1 MDRSTPYKR
10 YSFPEFR
17 TGEHTAAAD
26 GTGSNSDG
34 DFPSGQDLATLESQA
49 YEEGYAEGQKN
60 ALPREQEKLRPVMDM
75 LDNATAIINDHHAAV
90 LRNTPR
96 DVVDLAMAM
105 ARKIIFKEMEKN
117 GDGRRDA
124 LRHIVK
130 LAVSHDNAKI
140 RCHPDDEQ
148 SVKSALL
155 ETLPD
160 TETSNSFELILDKS
174 IQPGGCLVD
183 TDFGTVDARI
193 DKQLDSIEAELKQ
206 VAVSLSGS
214 AEWTAPHFDP
224 FEQFRQKVDTLDPI
238 QSCGHVTQV
247 VGLVV
252 EANGP
257 VTQLGCVCD
266 IYGKEN
272 EAPVKAEVLGFRD
285 QTVLL
290 MPLEEIRS
298 ISPGSRV
305 VARQK
310 NAAVAVG
317 ENLLGRVI
325 DGLGVPMDGLGAIQ
339 VEEEYPIYANPI
351 NPLLR
356 QRIRKPLDIGVRAIN
371 GLLTVG
377 GGQRMGIFAGSG
389 VGKSTLMGIIARK
402 SQADVNVIALIGERG
417 RELNEFIDKELGEE
431 GLKKSVVVVATSDH
445 LPLVR
450 VRGAFVA
457 TAIAEFFR
465 DQGMQVNLMMDS
477 LTRFAMA
484 QREIGLA
491 LGEPPTTKGY
501 TPSVFTL
508 LPKLLER
515 AGTSDHDGA
524 ITGLYTVL
532 VEGDDMNEPIADAAR
547 SILDGHIVLTR
558 ELADQ
563 NHYPAIDVL
572 KSVSRVMVDITGL
585 QHKHDANRLKE
596 LLATYRKAEDL
607 VNIGAYVNGSNPK
620 IDQAIE
626 RIELIN
632 QYLRQDIHEN
642 VHFEESLEQLNKIMD
657 VATVSTP

>member
-1 MDRSTPYKR
+1 MGKDQTYKPYAFPDIESGMASTSKD
-10 YSFPEFR
+10 
-17 TGEHTAAAD
+17 GNATADSKAPAEPD
-26 GTGSNSDG
+26 MAVVT
-34 DFPSGQDLATLESQA
+34 SQA
-49 YEEGYAEGQKN
+49 FDDGYDLGHKESLQ
-60 ALPREQEKLRPVMDM
+60 LELDKLMPVRRM
-75 LDNATAIINDHHAAV
+75 LDNAAGIIEDHHRAV
-90 LRNTPR
+90 AQKSPENA
-96 DVVDLAMAM
+96 VDMAVQI
-105 ARKIIFKEMEKN
+105 ARKIILQEMGSPEAE
-117 GDGRRDA
+117 GHVTA
-124 LRHIVK
+124 LQNAIS
-130 LAVSHDNAKI
+130 LAVTHDSAKI
-140 RCHPDDEQ
+140 RFNPADEKT
-148 SVKSALL
+148 VKALL
-155 ETLPD
+155 LGALPD
-160 TETSNSFELILDKS
+160 AAAIERFEMLADKG
-174 IQPGGCLVD
+174 IYRGGCLVE
-183 TDFGTVDARI
+183 TEFGVVDARI
-193 DKQLDSIEAELKQ
+193 DQQLNAIGASLKQ
-206 VAVSLSGS
+206 TASSLSGRREENTS
-214 AEWTAPHFDP
+214 NSGI
-224 FEQFRQKVDTLDPI
+224 FEQLIQKLDTEDPI

-266 IYGKEN
+266 IYGKED
-272 EAPVKAEVLGFRD
+272 EPPVKAEVLGFRD
-285 QTVLL
+285 NTVLM

-298 ISPGSRV
+298 IGPGSRV

-310 NAAVAVG
+310 NAAIPVG
-317 ENLLGRVI
+317 QSLLGRVI
-325 DGLGVPMDGLGAIQ
+325 DGLGVPMDGLGSIQ
-339 VEEEYPIYANPI
+339 TEEEYPIYAHPI

-356 QRIRKPLDIGVRAIN
+356 QRIRNPLDIGVRAIN

-377 GGQRMGIFAGSG
+377 SGQRMGIFAGSG

-417 RELNEFIDKELGEE
+417 RELNEFIEKELGEE

-465 DQGMQVNLMMDS
+465 DQGLQVNLMMDS

-501 TPSVFTL
+501 TPSVFTMM
-508 LPKLLER
+508 PKLLER
-515 AGTSDHDGA
+515 AGTSDHNGA

-563 NHYPAIDVL
+563 NHYPAIDIL

-585 QHKHDANRLKE
+585 QHKHSANRLKE

-607 VNIGAYVNGSNPK
+607 VNIGAYVHGSNPK

-626 RIELIN
+626 RIEHIN
-632 QYLRQDIHEN
+632 KFLRQDIEES
-642 VHFEESLEQLNKIMD
+642 VQFEESLEQLNNIMD
-657 VATVSTP
+657 FGT

>member
-1 MDRSTPYKR
+1 MTDKKVYAQHRFPAIDGAKVLDGRKSGRHLSHCKASDATDKEEIEKKAYEKGYAQGCEHALSLEKDRIKPISDTLNQSTAVIKKHRVSIQDHAKQDAVQLAVTVANNIIQEEIKKDSAATQSLRSAIQAAVKHERATIILHPDDDEAVRAIIQQVLPDIDDQQNFIFKMDRSI
-10 YSFPEFR
+10 
-17 TGEHTAAAD
+17 
-26 GTGSNSDG
+26 
-34 DFPSGQDLATLESQA
+34 
-49 YEEGYAEGQKN
+49 
-60 ALPREQEKLRPVMDM
+60 LR
-75 LDNATAIINDHHAAV
+75 
-90 LRNTPR
+90 
-96 DVVDLAMAM
+96 
-105 ARKIIFKEMEKN
+105 
-117 GDGRRDA
+117 
-124 LRHIVK
+124 
-130 LAVSHDNAKI
+130 
-140 RCHPDDEQ
+140 
-148 SVKSALL
+148 
-155 ETLPD
+155 
-160 TETSNSFELILDKS
+160 
-174 IQPGGCLVD
+174 GGCLIE

-193 DKQLDSIEAELKQ
+193 DHQLNSISAELTGIASSTQRSDDISK
-206 VAVSLSGS
+206 A
-214 AEWTAPHFDP
+214 AEGL
-224 FEQFRQKVDTLDPI
+224 FRQLISAVEKTSPI
-238 QSCGHVTQV
+238 KSCGRVTQV

-257 VTQLGCVCD
+257 AAQIGCVCD
-266 IYGKEN
+266 IHGKEN
-272 EAPVKAEVLGFRD
+272 EPPVKAEVLGFRD
-285 QTVLL
+285 QTVLM

-298 ISPGSRV
+298 IGPGSRV
-305 VARQK
+305 VAQEK
-310 NAAVAVG
+310 NASICVG
-317 ENLLGRVI
+317 DQLLGRVI
-325 DGLGVPMDGLGAIQ
+325 DGLGNPMDRLGCLTTEVA
-339 VEEEYPIYANPI
+339 YPIYGNPI

-356 QRIRKPLDIGVRAIN
+356 KRIKKPFDLGVRAIN

-377 GGQRMGIFAGSG
+377 CGQRMGIFAGSG

-417 RELNEFIDKELGEE
+417 RELNEFIEKELGDD
-431 GLKKSVVVVATSDH
+431 GLRKSVVVVATSDH

-465 DQGMQVNLMMDS
+465 DQGLQVNLMMDS

-563 NHYPAIDVL
+563 NHYPAIDIL
-572 KSVSRVMVDITGL
+572 KSVSRVMADITGL
-585 QHKHDANRLKE
+585 QHKHNAGRFKE
-596 LLATYRKAEDL
+596 LMATYRKAEDL
-607 VNIGAYVNGSNPK
+607 INIGAYVAGSNPK

-626 RIELIN
+626 KIESIN
-632 QYLRQDIHEN
+632 KYLRQEIQDN
-642 VHFEESLEQLNKIMD
+642 VHFDDSLAELDNIMR
-657 VATVSTP
+657 VAM